1 MQLRYTLL
9 SVFTKRADSGNP
21 LAVVTDTDGL
31 DTEAMQALARKL
43 GLSETVFVFP
53 PAYQAHT
60 AAIRIFTPTSELPFA
75 GHPTIGTAICLA
87 YQRIWPKMD
96 EECDAL
102 AVLEAKGGIL
112 RVAVKPAGNDVAF
125 AAFDVPSLPQE
136 TAETPPVDRL
146 AAALGLAPT
155 EIGFENFR
163 PRRFSAGSPFTFVP
177 VAGLDAMRRAHV
189 VRAFWDEAFGGDD
202 HPAAYLYCR
211 ETVQHKAAF
220 HARAFVPAMGVA
232 EDEDA
237 ATGSAAAAFA
247 AIINYFDGPPEGT
260 YNAMIEQGVEMGRPS
275 EIFVEF
281 EVQGRNLRVVRIGG
295 YAVMVGERTAEL

>member
-1 MQLRYTLL
+1 MQLRYALL

-31 DTEAMQALARKL
+31 DTAAMQAIAGKL

-53 PAYQAHT
+53 ATYQAHT

-75 GHPTIGTAICLA
+75 GHPTIGAAICLA
-87 YQRIWPKMD
+87 YQRIWPRMN
-96 EECDAL
+96 EECDVL

-112 RVAVKPAGNDVAF
+112 RVAVKPAGDDVAF

-177 VAGLDAMRRAHV
+177 IAGLGAMRRARV
-189 VRAFWDEAFGGDD
+189 VEEFWDEAFGGDS

-211 ETVQHKAAF
+211 ETVLHKAAF
-220 HARAFVPAMGVA
+220 HARAFVPGMGVP
-232 EDEDA
+232 EDA

-247 AIINYFDGPPEGT
+247 AIINLFDGPPEGT
-260 YNAMIEQGVEMGRPS
+260 YNAMIEQGIEMGRPS
-275 EIFVEF
+275 EIFIEF
-281 EVQGRNLRVVRIGG
+281 EVKGRNLRVIRIGG
-295 YAVMVGERTAEL
+295 YAVMVGEKTVEL

>member
-1 MQLRYTLL
+1 MQLRYSLL

-31 DTEAMQALARKL
+31 DTEAMQAIARKL

-60 AAIRIFTPTSELPFA
+60 AAIRIFTPTGELPFA

-96 EECDAL
+96 DECDAL

-125 AAFDVPSLPQE
+125 AAFDVPSLPRE
-136 TAETPPVDRL
+136 TGQTPPVDRL

-177 VAGLDAMRRAHV
+177 VEGLDAIRRAHV
-189 VRAFWDEAFGGDD
+189 VEAFWDEAFGGGD

-220 HARAFVPAMGVA
+220 HARAFVPAMGVF
-232 EDEDA
+232 EDA

-247 AIINYFDGPPEGT
+247 AIINLFDGPPEGA

-281 EVQGRNLRVVRIGG
+281 EVRGRNLRTVRIGG
-295 YAVMVGERTAEL
+295 YAVMVGEQTVEL

>member
-9 SVFTKRADSGNP
+9 SVFTKKAEGGNP
-21 LAVVTDTDGL
+21 LAVVTEAEGL
-31 DTEAMQALARKL
+31 DTGAMQAIARKL
-43 GLSETVFVFP
+43 SLSETVFVL
-53 PAYQAHT
+53 PATRPSHT
-60 AAIRIFTPTSELPFA
+60 AAIRIFTPMEELPFA
-75 GHPTIGTAICLA
+75 GHPTIGAAICLA

-112 RVAVKPAGNDVAF
+112 RVAVKPAGDDVAF
-125 AAFDVPSLPQE
+125 AEFDVPSLPQE
-136 TAETPPVDRL
+136 TAETAPVDRL

-177 VAGLDAMRRAHV
+177 VEGLDAMRRARV
-189 VRAFWDEAFGGDD
+189 VDAFWDEAFGGDN

-220 HARAFVPAMGVA
+220 HARAFVPAMGVP
-232 EDEDA
+232 EDA

-247 AIINYFDGPPEGT
+247 AIINLFDGPPEGT

-281 EVQGRNLRVVRIGG
+281 EVQGRHLRGVRIGG
-295 YAVMVGERTAEL
+295 FAVMVGERTLEL